1 MRMYDIIEKKRD
13 EKTLLKEEINF
24 FVQNYTKDNI
34 EDYQVAALLMAIY
47 LNGMNREET
56 LNLTNAMIESGDKFD
71 LSEIK
76 GRVVDKHST
85 GGVGDTVSLVLGPM
99 VAACGIPFAKM
110 SGKGL
115 GHTGGTVDKLEAI
128 EGMKLD
134 LEYEEFKEN
143 INKINISICSQTGNI
158 APADKKIYALRD
170 VTATVDNLSLI
181 ASSIMSKKLAI
192 TSDAIV
198 LDVKVG
204 SGAFMKNIEDATKLS
219 KELVAIGKAYGRDTV
234 AIITNMDEP
243 LGYAIG
249 NNLEIIEAVE
259 TLKGN
264 GPKDL
269 YELCLILGIEI
280 LLLSGKFKSEECA
293 REKLKEVIRSKE
305 AYNKFIEMVELQ
317 GGDSSFI
324 KNTNLFP
331 KSKHSLI
338 IKSKADGYIE
348 KIDAEK
354 IGKASLVLGAGRK
367 TINSKI
373 DLTAGIIL
381 NKKVDDKI
389 KSDEVICILY
399 TNNKFSLLEAKDI
412 VNNAV
417 IISDK
422 ITNNKK
428 DLIHK
433 KIN

>member
-134 LEYEEFKEN
+134 LKYEEFKEN